1 MTPNYQTSCQNRT
14 PCDTIDGYYQK
25 NSSIFS
31 TSDVTWF
38 FLEGEHFIA
47 ERDIAIKRAQNVKI
61 KGDHYLKSTSIY
73 FAQIHSPLEINFS
86 KNITIEYLKIYTFG
100 DDYRLTTEFQHV
112 HNLIIKNVKWFTA
125 SAADF
130 ICLVTGTINIQ
141 ETTFS
146 GEFMIK
152 FIFEEFN
159 RRIKSK
165 FLSINIQQTDFW
177 NTRGIELDHHRTR
190 KTYDSVEISID
201 RCCFYGY
208 WPMFFMQINQFG
220 LAN

>member
-165 FLSINIQQTDFW
+165 FLSINI
-177 NTRGIELDHHRTR
+177 
-190 KTYDSVEISID
+190 
-201 RCCFYGY
+201 
-208 WPMFFMQINQFG
+208 
-220 LAN
+220 